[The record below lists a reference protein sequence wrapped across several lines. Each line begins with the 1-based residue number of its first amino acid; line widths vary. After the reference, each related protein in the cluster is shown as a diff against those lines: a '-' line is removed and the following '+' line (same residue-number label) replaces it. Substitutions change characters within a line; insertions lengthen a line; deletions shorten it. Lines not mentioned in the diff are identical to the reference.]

1 MILELMHA
9 FMRETDE
16 GLTLKQVFKRFSFHF
31 VFFVLLLLTARHHSR
46 NLDMCRKFAISGIFT
61 QFWKVEA

>member
-16 GLTLKQVFKRFSFHF
+16 GLTLKQVFQVILFHF
-31 VFFVLLLLTARHHSR
+31 
-46 NLDMCRKFAISGIFT
+46 CI
-61 QFWKVEA
+61 WKVEACFPNVYEKDNLELPF